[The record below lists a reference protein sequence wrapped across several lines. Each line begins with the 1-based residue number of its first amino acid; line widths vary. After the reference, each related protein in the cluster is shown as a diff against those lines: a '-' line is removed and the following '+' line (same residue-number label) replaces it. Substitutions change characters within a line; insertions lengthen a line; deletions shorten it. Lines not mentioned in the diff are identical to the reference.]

1 MTKSKSIK
9 KHNNR
14 KIIGTKKLE
23 TKKSPKKVEKTD
35 LHKTL
40 KASHLAAVIYAC
52 VIIPVLMFGGF
63 ATRSLA
69 LKIIDSVLL
78 AGLTVLTV
86 LILKSYYRLSK
97 KTKFTHTMSLIMIIF
112 TIIIGIFNILKLY
125 LFGPQIILYIVT
137 WVTAAILLLFGISLF
152 KMKKLSFLF
161 SATAIFYVLM
171 GAFNASLV
179 MMILLPSLYVAT
191 AVIEAFLFA
200 RLMKKV

>member
-1 MTKSKSIK
+1 MAKSKSKIK
-9 KHNNR
+9 KA
-14 KIIGTKKLE
+14 
-23 TKKSPKKVEKTD
+23 SKKVKKTD

-40 KASHLAAVIYAC
+40 KTSHIAAVIYAC

-86 LILKSYYRLSK
+86 LILRSYCRLSAK
-97 KTKFTHTMSLIMIIF
+97 VKFTNIMAKIMIIF

-125 LFGPQIILYIVT
+125 LLGPLIILYIAT
-137 WVTAAILLLFGISLF
+137 WLTAIILLLFGISLF

-161 SATAIFYVLM
+161 SVAAIFYILIA
-171 GAFNASLV
+171 AFNGSLI
-179 MMILLPSLYVAT
+179 MMILLPSMYVAT
-191 AVIEAFLFA
+191 AVVEAFLFA